1 MLKKSKQKTSSQL
14 PNGRRPFPLSSTPDT
29 PQSLLREAHMEMI
42 FSQLLALDQISDRAT
57 YDTRIPSLLGNIGQI
72 TRSDRAYIFSIHEE
86 EECYYRNDYE
96 WCQDGVTPQIEN
108 LQHIP
113 AALIPRWD
121 HTLRGGKA
129 ISLWDLETVKDT
141 MPAEYDILHAQDIHS
156 VAVLPIF
163 ATGKFVGFIGLD
175 NPDHA
180 IYDIASKMLQVISG
194 HLGCIRSHLDA
205 QESLRESRARLEEQ
219 LISLERETYLVDVLA
234 SDYRLILHCNLTQD
248 TFETIKGVP
257 RCPTDTSGV
266 FSEWVRKA
274 YDEYVVHASAPDF
287 LSFFDRK
294 QLLAALST
302 KQILSYRL
310 EVIPDEAGHRHLEIQ
325 ITPLHSIEDD
335 QHKIAI
341 GIRSIDD
348 LVLREKRLDKEKA
361 KAKRRLQFRKELIST
376 IGKIYHAIY
385 FFDLDKDTYMK
396 ITSNQDFQHAI
407 GSEGCLSRSV
417 PIIVNAFVAPE
428 HQASMSA
435 FLEPSTLSDRLRE
448 KDTLSE
454 PYMNADGL
462 WYLGRFIVKQRHADG
477 SVATLLYTMQDIDEI
492 RQKELNYQEELR
504 KSARE
509 AQIASQ
515 AKTDFLRRMSH
526 DIRTP
531 INGILGMIE
540 IADSHPADIEKLR
553 DCRHKIHEAANML
566 LAMVNDILDMNKL
579 ESGRLEPES
588 VPFDILELLTEVNHL
603 AGIQAPA
610 YGVTTHVK
618 NPPFP
623 VRRVIGSP
631 TFLRR
636 VLLNLAGNALKYN
649 RRGGRI
655 DFSCDKIEI
664 KGDTAYFTLTCADT
678 GIGMSEDF
686 QKRAFEPFTQES
698 NTARTRYMGTGLGLS
713 IVKEFVSKMGG
724 TIALESQEGVGSR
737 FSLTVPFTI
746 DHAPQEEEKAAKSPV
761 SLAGLHVLLAEDNEL
776 NREIAVFLLEKEG
789 MEITACENGAEAVK
803 AFRESPQGYYDLI
816 LMDIMMPVMDGYE
829 ASRQIRSLPRLDAA
843 VIPIFAMTANAFQ
856 DDIEKSHK
864 NGMNEH
870 LTKPLHTQVMLDTIR
885 KYVR

>member
-1 MLKKSKQKTSSQL
+1 
-14 PNGRRPFPLSSTPDT
+14 
-29 PQSLLREAHMEMI
+29 MEMI

-57 YDTRIPSLLGNIGQI
+57 YDARIPSLLGNIGQI
-72 TRSDRAYIFSIHEE
+72 TRSDRAHIFSIHEE

-108 LQHIP
+108 LQHVP
-113 AALIPRWD
+113 AALIPLWD

-129 ISLWDLETVKDT
+129 ISLWDLETIKDA
-141 MPAEYDILHAQDIHS
+141 MPAEYDILHAQGIHS
-156 VAVLPIF
+156 IAVLPIF
-163 ATGKFVGFIGLD
+163 AAGKFVGFIGLD

-180 IYDIASKMLQVISG
+180 IYDIASKILQVISG

-205 QESLRESRARLEEQ
+205 QETLRESRARLESQ
-219 LISLERETYLVDVLA
+219 LISLRRETYLVDVLA
-234 SDYRLILHCNLTQD
+234 SDYRCILRCNLTQD
-248 TFETIKGVP
+248 TFETVKGVP
-257 RCPTDTSGV
+257 RCPTDTSGI

-274 YDEYVVHASAPDF
+274 YDEYIIHASAPDF
-287 LSFFDRK
+287 LSFFARK
-294 QLLAALST
+294 QLLAALSA
-302 KQILSYRL
+302 KQILRYRL
-310 EVIPDEAGHRHLEIQ
+310 EVIPNEAGHRHLEIQ
-325 ITPLHSIEDD
+325 IAPLHSIEDD

-361 KAKRRLQFRKELIST
+361 KAKRRLQLRKELIST

-385 FFDLDKDTYMK
+385 FFDLDKGTYME
-396 ITSNQDFQHAI
+396 ITANKDFQHAL
-407 GSEGCLSRSV
+407 GSEGCLSKGI
-417 PIIVNAFVAPE
+417 PITVKTFIAPE
-428 HQASMSA
+428 CQAPMKA

-448 KDTLSE
+448 RDTLA
-454 PYMNADGL
+454 MAHRDHNGI
-462 WYLGRFIVKQRHADG
+462 WYLDRFIVKQRHTDG
-477 SVATLLYTMQDIDEI
+477 SVVTLLYTMQDIDEI
-492 RQKELNYQEELR
+492 RQKELSYQEELR

-588 VPFDILELLTEVNHL
+588 VPFDILELLMEVNHL
-603 AGIQAPA
+603 AEIQAPA

-618 NPPFP
+618 NPPFT

-698 NTARTRYMGTGLGLS
+698 NTARTRYMGTGLGLA
-713 IVKEFVSKMGG
+713 IVKELVEKMDG

-829 ASRQIRSLPRLDAA
+829 ASRQIRSLPRLDAT

-870 LTKPLHTQVMLDTIR
+870 LTKPLHTEVVLATIR

>member
-1 MLKKSKQKTSSQL
+1 M
-14 PNGRRPFPLSSTPDT
+14 SSTPDT
-29 PQSLLREAHMEMI
+29 PQSLLRKAPMEMI
-42 FSQLLALDQISDRAT
+42 FSQLLILDQISDRAT
-57 YDTRIPSLLGNIGQI
+57 YDTLIPSLLENIGQI
-72 TRSDRAYIFSIHEE
+72 THADRAYIFSIHEE
-86 EECYYRNDYE
+86 EECYYRNAYE

-108 LQHIP
+108 LQHVP
-113 AALIPRWD
+113 AALIPYWD
-121 HTLRGGKA
+121 DTLRRGKA
-129 ISLWDLETVKDT
+129 ISIWDLETFKDT
-141 MPAEYDILHAQDIHS
+141 MPAEYDILHTQDIHGI
-156 VAVLPIF
+156 AVLPIF
-163 ATGKFVGFIGLD
+163 AAGKFVGFIGLD
-175 NPDHA
+175 DPDHSV
-180 IYDIASKMLQVISG
+180 YDIASKMLQVISG

-205 QESLRESRARLEEQ
+205 QEALSESRARLESQ
-219 LISLERETYLVDVLA
+219 LISLRRETHLVDALA
-234 SDYRLILHCNLTQD
+234 SDYRCIVRCNLTQD

-257 RCPTDTSGV
+257 RCPTGTPGV

-274 YDEYVVHASAPDF
+274 YDEYIIHASAPDF

-302 KQILSYRL
+302 KQILNYRL
-310 EVIPDEAGHRHLEIQ
+310 EVIPDEDGHRYLEVQ
-325 ITPLHSIEDD
+325 IAPLHSIEDG
-335 QHKIAI
+335 QHKIAL

-348 LVLREKRLDKEKA
+348 LVLREKCLQAEKEKA
-361 KAKRRLQFRKELIST
+361 RKRLQFRKDLIAT
-376 IGKIYHAIY
+376 IGKIYCAIY
-385 FFDLDKDTYMK
+385 FLDLDKGTYME
-396 ITSNQDFQHAI
+396 ITGKSAYQNTL
-407 GSEGCLSRSV
+407 GNEGLLNKGNR
-417 PIIVNAFVAPE
+417 IVRRFLVAPE
-428 HQASMSA
+428 SQASMKD
-435 FLEPSTLSDRLRE
+435 FLDPSTLSDRLRE
-448 KDTLSE
+448 RDTLCQS
-454 PYMNADGL
+454 YLTTDGI
-462 WYLGRFIVKQRHADG
+462 WHLGRFIVKSRHEDESA
-477 SVATLLYTMQDIDEI
+477 STLLYAIHNIDEVKRTEI
-492 RQKELNYQEELR
+492 TYQEELK

-509 AQIASQ
+509 AQIANQ

-540 IADSHPADIEKLR
+540 IADNHPADIEKLQ
-553 DCRHKIHEAANML
+553 DCRLKIRQAAGTL
-566 LAMVNDILDMNKL
+566 LSMVSDILDMNKL
-579 ESGRLEPES
+579 ESGTLEPES
-588 VPFDILELLTEVNHL
+588 VPFDIFVLLMEANHLTEM
-603 AGIQAPA
+603 QAPA
-610 YGVTTHVK
+610 YGVTIHVK

-636 VLLNLAGNALKYN
+636 VLLNLTSNALKYN

-655 DFSCDKIEI
+655 DLSCDKIEI
-664 KGDTAYFTLTCADT
+664 KGEKAFFTLSCADT
-678 GIGMSEDF
+678 GIGMSPSF
-686 QKRAFEPFTQES
+686 QSRAFDPFTQES
-698 NTARTRYMGTGLGLS
+698 DTARTHYMGTGLGLS

-724 TIALESQEGVGSR
+724 TITLSSQKGVGTR
-737 FSLTVPFTI
+737 FTITIPFTI

-803 AFRESPQGYYDLI
+803 VFRESPQGYYDLI

-870 LTKPLHTQVMLDTIR
+870 LTKPLHTEVVLATIR
-885 KYVR
+885 KYVG

>member
-1 MLKKSKQKTSSQL
+1 M
-14 PNGRRPFPLSSTPDT
+14 SSTPDT

-108 LQHIP
+108 LQHVP
-113 AALIPRWD
+113 AALIPLWD

-129 ISLWDLETVKDT
+129 ISLWELETIKDA
-141 MPAEYDILHAQDIHS
+141 MPAEYDILHAQGIHS
-156 VAVLPIF
+156 IAVLPIF
-163 ATGKFVGFIGLD
+163 AAGKFVGFIGLD

-180 IYDIASKMLQVISG
+180 IYDIASKILQVISG

-205 QESLRESRARLEEQ
+205 QKTLRESRARLESQ

-257 RCPTDTSGV
+257 RCPTGTPGV

-274 YDEYVVHASAPDF
+274 YDEYIIHASAPDF

-302 KQILSYRL
+302 KQILNYRL
-310 EVIPDEAGHRHLEIQ
+310 EVIPDEDGHRYLEVQ
-325 ITPLHSIEDD
+325 IAPLHSIEDG
-335 QHKIAI
+335 QHKIAL

-348 LVLREKRLDKEKA
+348 LVLREKCLQAEKEKA
-361 KAKRRLQFRKELIST
+361 RKRLQFRKDLIAT
-376 IGKIYHAIY
+376 IGKIYCAIY
-385 FFDLDKDTYMK
+385 FLDLDKGTYME
-396 ITSNQDFQHAI
+396 ITGKSAYQNTL
-407 GSEGCLSRSV
+407 GNEGLLNKGNR
-417 PIIVNAFVAPE
+417 IVRRFLVAPE
-428 HQASMSA
+428 SQASMKD
-435 FLEPSTLSDRLRE
+435 FLDPSTLSDRLRE
-448 KDTLSE
+448 RDTLCQS
-454 PYMNADGL
+454 YLTTDGI
-462 WYLGRFIVKQRHADG
+462 WHLGRFIVKSRHEDG
-477 SVATLLYTMQDIDEI
+477 SASTLLYAIHNIDEVKRTEI
-492 RQKELNYQEELR
+492 TYQEELK

-509 AQIASQ
+509 AQIANQ

-540 IADSHPADIEKLR
+540 IADNHPADIEKLQ
-553 DCRHKIHEAANML
+553 DCRLKIRQAAGTL
-566 LAMVNDILDMNKL
+566 LSMVSDILDMNKL
-579 ESGRLEPES
+579 ESGTLEPES
-588 VPFDILELLTEVNHL
+588 VPFDIFALLMEANHLTEM
-603 AGIQAPA
+603 QAPA
-610 YGVTTHVK
+610 YGVTIHVK

-636 VLLNLAGNALKYN
+636 VLLNLTSNALKYN

-655 DFSCDKIEI
+655 DLSCDKIEI
-664 KGDTAYFTLTCADT
+664 KGEKAFFTLSCADT
-678 GIGMSEDF
+678 GIGMSPSF
-686 QKRAFEPFTQES
+686 QSRAFEPFTQES
-698 NTARTRYMGTGLGLS
+698 DTARTHYMGTGLGLS

-724 TIALESQEGVGSR
+724 TITLSSQKGVGTR
-737 FSLTVPFTI
+737 FTFTIPFTI
-746 DHAPQEEEKAAKSPV
+746 DHAS
-761 SLAGLHVLLAEDNEL
+761 
-776 NREIAVFLLEKEG
+776 
-789 MEITACENGAEAVK
+789 
-803 AFRESPQGYYDLI
+803 
-816 LMDIMMPVMDGYE
+816 
-829 ASRQIRSLPRLDAA
+829 
-843 VIPIFAMTANAFQ
+843 
-856 DDIEKSHK
+856 
-864 NGMNEH
+864 
-870 LTKPLHTQVMLDTIR
+870 
-885 KYVR
+885 

>member
-1 MLKKSKQKTSSQL
+1 MA
-14 PNGRRPFPLSSTPDT
+14 STPDT
-29 PQSLLREAHMEMI
+29 QQSLLREARMEMI
-42 FSQLLALDQISDRAT
+42 FSQLLLLDQISDRAT
-57 YDTRIPSLLGNIGQI
+57 YDTLIPSLLENIGQI
-72 TRSDRAYIFSIHEE
+72 THANRAYIFSIHEE
-86 EECYYRNDYE
+86 EECYYQNTYE

-108 LQHIP
+108 LQHVP
-113 AALIPRWD
+113 AALIPLWD

-205 QESLRESRARLEEQ
+205 QESLRESRARLESQ

-325 ITPLHSIEDD
+325 ITPLHSVKDD

-348 LVLREKRLDKEKA
+348 LVLREKRLDKE

-385 FFDLDKDTYMK
+385 FFDLDKGTYME
-396 ITSNQDFQHAI
+396 ITANQDFQHAI
-407 GSEGCLSRSV
+407 GSEGCLSKGI
-417 PIIVNAFVAPE
+417 PIAVNAFIAPE

-448 KDTLSE
+448 KDTLSA

-477 SVATLLYTMQDIDEI
+477 SVATLLYTIQNIDEI
-492 RQKELNYQEELR
+492 RQKELSYQEELR

-588 VPFDILELLTEVNHL
+588 VPFDIWELLMEVNHL
-603 AGIQAPA
+603 AEIQAPA
-610 YGVTTHVK
+610 YGVTTHAK

-698 NTARTRYMGTGLGLS
+698 NTARTRYMGTGLGLA
-713 IVKEFVSKMGG
+713 IVKELVEKMDG

-789 MEITACENGAEAVK
+789 MEITSCENGAEAVK

-829 ASRQIRSLPRLDAA
+829 ASRRIRSLPRLDAA

>member
-1 MLKKSKQKTSSQL
+1 M
-14 PNGRRPFPLSSTPDT
+14 SSTPDT

-108 LQHIP
+108 LQHVP
-113 AALIPRWD
+113 AALIPLWD

-129 ISLWDLETVKDT
+129 ISLWELETIKDA
-141 MPAEYDILHAQDIHS
+141 MPAEYDILHAQGIHS
-156 VAVLPIF
+156 IAVLPIF
-163 ATGKFVGFIGLD
+163 AAGKFVGFIGLD

-180 IYDIASKMLQVISG
+180 IYDIASKILQVISG

-205 QESLRESRARLEEQ
+205 QKTLRESRARLESQ

-325 ITPLHSIEDD
+325 ITPLHSVKDD

-385 FFDLDKDTYMK
+385 FFDLDKGTYME
-396 ITSNQDFQHAI
+396 ITANKDFQRAL
-407 GSEGCLSRSV
+407 GSEGCLSKGI
-417 PIIVNAFVAPE
+417 PITMKTFIAPE
-428 HQASMSA
+428 CQASMKD
-435 FLEPSTLSDRLRE
+435 FLDPSTLSDRLRE
-448 KDTLSE
+448 RDTLCQS
-454 PYMNADGL
+454 YLTTDGI
-462 WYLGRFIVKQRHADG
+462 WHLGRFIVKSRHEDG
-477 SVATLLYTMQDIDEI
+477 SASTLLYTIQNIDEAKRTEI
-492 RQKELNYQEELR
+492 AYQEELK

-509 AQIASQ
+509 AQIANQ

-540 IADSHPADIEKLR
+540 IADNHPADIEKLQ
-553 DCRHKIHEAANML
+553 DCRLKIRQAAGTL
-566 LAMVNDILDMNKL
+566 LSMVSDILDMNKL
-579 ESGRLEPES
+579 ESGTLEPES
-588 VPFDILELLTEVNHL
+588 VPFDIFALLMEANHLTEM
-603 AGIQAPA
+603 QAPA
-610 YGVTTHVK
+610 YGVTVRVK

-623 VRRVIGSP
+623 IRRVIGSP

-636 VLLNLAGNALKYN
+636 VLLNITSNALKYN

-655 DFSCDKIEI
+655 DLSCDKIEI
-664 KGDTAYFTLTCADT
+664 KGEKAFFTLSCADT
-678 GIGMSEDF
+678 GIGMSPSF
-686 QKRAFEPFTQES
+686 QSRAFEPFTQES
-698 NTARTRYMGTGLGLS
+698 DTARTCYMGTGLGLS

-724 TIALESQEGVGSR
+724 TITLSSQKGVGTR
-737 FSLTVPFTI
+737 FTITIPFTI
-746 DHAPQEEEKAAKSPV
+746 DHASQEAETASQSPV
-761 SLAGLHVLLAEDNEL
+761 SLSGLHVLLVEDNEL
-776 NREIAVFLLEKEG
+776 NREIALCLLEKEG
-789 MEITACENGAEAVK
+789 MEITTCENGAEAVK
-803 AFRESPQGYYDLI
+803 AFRESPLGYYDLI
-816 LMDIMMPVMDGYE
+816 LMDIMIPVMDGYE
-829 ASRQIRSLPRLDAA
+829 ASRRIRSLPRRDASL
-843 VIPIFAMTANAFQ
+843 IPIFAMTANAFQ
-856 DDIEKSHK
+856 DDIEKSHQS
-864 NGMNEH
+864 GMNEH
-870 LTKPLHTQVMLDTIR
+870 LTKPLHTKTMLSAIR

>member
-1 MLKKSKQKTSSQL
+1 
-14 PNGRRPFPLSSTPDT
+14 
-29 PQSLLREAHMEMI
+29 
-42 FSQLLALDQISDRAT
+42 
-57 YDTRIPSLLGNIGQI
+57 
-72 TRSDRAYIFSIHEE
+72 
-86 EECYYRNDYE
+86 
-96 WCQDGVTPQIEN
+96 
-108 LQHIP
+108 
-113 AALIPRWD
+113 
-121 HTLRGGKA
+121 
-129 ISLWDLETVKDT
+129 
-141 MPAEYDILHAQDIHS
+141 MPAEYDILHAQDIQS

-163 ATGKFVGFIGLD
+163 AAGKFIGFIGLD

-205 QESLRESRARLEEQ
+205 QETLRESRARLEEQ
-219 LISLERETYLVDVLA
+219 LIALQRETYLVDALA
-234 SDYRLILHCNLTQD
+234 SDYRSIFRCNLTKD
-248 TFETIKGVP
+248 TIETIKGVP
-257 RCPTDTSGV
+257 RHPNGTSGV
-266 FSEWVRKA
+266 FSEWVRQA
-274 YDEYVVHASAPDF
+274 YDQYIIHASAPDF

-294 QLLAALST
+294 HLLAALSEKKILHYRVET
-302 KQILSYRL
+302 IPNADGLTYFEVQI
-310 EVIPDEAGHRHLEIQ
+310 A
-325 ITPLHSIEDD
+325 PLHSVEDG

-348 LVLREKRLDKEKA
+348 LVLREKCRTKEKE

-396 ITSNQDFQHAI
+396 ITSNQDFQQAI
-407 GSEGCLSRSV
+407 GSDGCLSKRV
-417 PIIVNAFVAPE
+417 PISINAFVAPE
-428 HQASMSA
+428 HQTSMRA

-448 KDTLSE
+448 KDTLSL

-462 WYLGRFIVKQRHADG
+462 WHLGRFIVKQRHTDG
-477 SVATLLYTMQDIDEI
+477 SVATLLYTIQNIDEI
-492 RQKELNYQEELR
+492 RQKELSYQEELR

-588 VPFDILELLTEVNHL
+588 VPFDIWKLLMEVNHL
-603 AGIQAPA
+603 AEIQAPA

-724 TIALESQEGVGSR
+724 TI
-737 FSLTVPFTI
+737 
-746 DHAPQEEEKAAKSPV
+746 DHALQEEEKAAKSPV
-761 SLAGLHVLLAEDNEL
+761 SLAGLHVLLVEDNEL

-789 MEITACENGAEAVK
+789 MEITSCENGAEAVK
-803 AFRESPQGYYDLI
+803 AFRESPLGYYDLI

-829 ASRQIRSLPRLDAA
+829 ASRQIRSLPRRDAA

-864 NGMNEH
+864 SGMNEH

>member
-1 MLKKSKQKTSSQL
+1 
-14 PNGRRPFPLSSTPDT
+14 
-29 PQSLLREAHMEMI
+29 MEMI
-42 FSQLLALDQISDRAT
+42 FSQLLILDQISDRAT
-57 YDTRIPSLLGNIGQI
+57 YSALIPSLLENIGQI
-72 TRSDRAYIFSIHEE
+72 THADRAYIFGIREE
-86 EECYYRNDYE
+86 EERYYWNAYE

-108 LQHIP
+108 LQHVP
-113 AALIPRWD
+113 AALIPYWD
-121 HTLRGGKA
+121 GTLRRGKA
-129 ISLWDLETVKDT
+129 ISIWDLETIRDT

-156 VAVLPIF
+156 IAVLPIF
-163 ATGKFVGFIGLD
+163 AAGNFIGFIGLD
-175 NPDHA
+175 NLDHS

-205 QESLRESRARLEEQ
+205 QKALSESRSQLESQ
-219 LISLERETYLVDVLA
+219 LISLRRETYLVDALA
-234 SDYRLILHCNLTQD
+234 SDYRCIVRCNLTQD

-257 RCPTDTSGV
+257 RCPTGTPGV

-274 YDEYVVHASAPDF
+274 YDEYIIHASAPDF

-302 KQILSYRL
+302 KQILNYRL
-310 EVIPDEAGHRHLEIQ
+310 EVIPDEDGHRYLEVQ
-325 ITPLHSIEDD
+325 IAPLHSDEDG

-341 GIRSIDD
+341 GIRAIDD
-348 LVLREKRLDKEKA
+348 LVLREKCRNKEKEKA
-361 KAKRRLQFRKELIST
+361 KSRLQFRKELIST

-407 GSEGCLSRSV
+407 GREGCLSRSV
-417 PIIVNAFVAPE
+417 PIAVNAFIAPE

-448 KDTLSE
+448 KDTISE

-492 RQKELNYQEELR
+492 RQKELSYQEELQ

-509 AQIASQ
+509 AQIANQ

-540 IADSHPADIEKLR
+540 IADNHPADLEKLQ
-553 DCRHKIHEAANML
+553 DCRHKIRQAAGTL
-566 LAMVNDILDMNKL
+566 LSLVSDILDMNKL
-579 ESGRLEPES
+579 ESGTLEPES
-588 VPFDILELLTEVNHL
+588 VPFDIFALLMESNHLTEM
-603 AGIQAPA
+603 QAPL
-610 YGVTTHVK
+610 YGVTVHVK

-636 VLLNLAGNALKYN
+636 VLMNLAGNALKYN

-655 DFSCDKIEI
+655 DLSCDKIEI
-664 KGDTAYFTLTCADT
+664 KGEKAYFTLTCADT
-678 GIGMSEDF
+678 GIGMSPSF
-686 QKRAFEPFTQES
+686 QQRAFEPFTQES
-698 NTARTRYMGTGLGLS
+698 DTARTHYIGTGLGLS

-724 TIALESQEGVGSR
+724 TITLSSQKGVGTR
-737 FSLTVPFTI
+737 FTFTIPFTI
-746 DHAPQEEEKAAKSPV
+746 DHASQEAETASQSPI
-761 SLAGLHVLLAEDNEL
+761 SLSGLHVLLVEDNEL
-776 NREIAVFLLEKEG
+776 NREIALYLLEKEG
-789 MEITACENGAEAVK
+789 MEITTCENGAEAVK
-803 AFRESPQGYYDLI
+803 AFRESPLGYYDLI

-829 ASRQIRSLPRLDAA
+829 ASRRIRSLPRRDASL
-843 VIPIFAMTANAFQ
+843 IPIFAMTANAFQ

-864 NGMNEH
+864 SGMNEH
-870 LTKPLHTQVMLDTIR
+870 LTKPLNTKTMLSAIR

>member
-1 MLKKSKQKTSSQL
+1 
-14 PNGRRPFPLSSTPDT
+14 
-29 PQSLLREAHMEMI
+29 MEMI

-108 LQHIP
+108 LQHVP
-113 AALIPRWD
+113 AALIPLWD

-129 ISLWDLETVKDT
+129 ISLWELETIKDA
-141 MPAEYDILHAQDIHS
+141 MPAEYDILHAQGIHS
-156 VAVLPIF
+156 IAVLPIF
-163 ATGKFVGFIGLD
+163 AAGKFVGFIGLD

-180 IYDIASKMLQVISG
+180 IYDIASKILQVISG

-205 QESLRESRARLEEQ
+205 QKTLRESRARLESQ

-325 ITPLHSIEDD
+325 ITPLHSVKDD

-385 FFDLDKDTYMK
+385 FFDLDKGTYME
-396 ITSNQDFQHAI
+396 ITASKDFQRAL
-407 GSEGCLSRSV
+407 GSEGCLSKGI
-417 PIIVNAFVAPE
+417 PITMKTFIAPE
-428 HQASMSA
+428 YQASMKA

-448 KDTLSE
+448 RDTLA
-454 PYMNADGL
+454 MAHRDHNGI
-462 WYLGRFIVKQRHADG
+462 WYLGRFIVKQRHPDG
-477 SVATLLYTMQDIDEI
+477 SVATLLYTMQDIDEL
-492 RQKELNYQEELR
+492 RQKELSYQEELR

-531 INGILGMIE
+531 INGILGMVE

-698 NTARTRYMGTGLGLS
+698 NTARTRYMGTGLGLA
-713 IVKEFVSKMGG
+713 IVKELVEKMDG

-870 LTKPLHTQVMLDTIR
+870 LTKPLHTEVVLATIR
-885 KYVR
+885 KYVG

>member
-1 MLKKSKQKTSSQL
+1 
-14 PNGRRPFPLSSTPDT
+14 
-29 PQSLLREAHMEMI
+29 MEMI

-108 LQHIP
+108 LQHVP

-141 MPAEYDILHAQDIHS
+141 MPAEYDILHAQGIHS
-156 VAVLPIF
+156 IAVLPIF
-163 ATGKFVGFIGLD
+163 AAGKFVGFIGLD

-180 IYDIASKMLQVISG
+180 IYDIASKILQVISG

-205 QESLRESRARLEEQ
+205 QKTLRESRARLESQ

-325 ITPLHSIEDD
+325 ITPLHSVKDD

-385 FFDLDKDTYMK
+385 FFDLDKGTYME
-396 ITSNQDFQHAI
+396 ITANKDFQRAL
-407 GSEGCLSRSV
+407 GSEGCLSKGI
-417 PIIVNAFVAPE
+417 PITMKTFIASE
-428 HQASMSA
+428 CQASMKA

-448 KDTLSE
+448 RDTLA
-454 PYMNADGL
+454 MAHRDHNGI
-462 WYLGRFIVKQRHADG
+462 WYLGRFIVKQRHPDG
-477 SVATLLYTMQDIDEI
+477 SVATLLYTMQDIDEL
-492 RQKELNYQEELR
+492 RQKELSYQEELR

-531 INGILGMIE
+531 INGILGMVE

-698 NTARTRYMGTGLGLS
+698 NTARTRYMGTGLGLA
-713 IVKEFVSKMGG
+713 IVKELVEKMDG

-870 LTKPLHTQVMLDTIR
+870 LTKPPHTEVMLDMIR

>member
-1 MLKKSKQKTSSQL
+1 
-14 PNGRRPFPLSSTPDT
+14 
-29 PQSLLREAHMEMI
+29 MEMI

-57 YDTRIPSLLGNIGQI
+57 YDARIPSLLGNIGQI

-86 EECYYRNDYE
+86 EECYYRNAYE

-108 LQHIP
+108 LQHVP
-113 AALIPRWD
+113 AALIPHWD

-129 ISLWDLETVKDT
+129 ISIWDLETIKDA

-156 VAVLPIF
+156 IAVLPIF
-163 ATGKFVGFIGLD
+163 AAGKFIGFIGLD

-205 QESLRESRARLEEQ
+205 QETLRESRARLEEQ
-219 LISLERETYLVDVLA
+219 LISLKRETYLVDALA
-234 SDYRLILHCNLTQD
+234 SDYRLILRCNLTRD
-248 TFETIKGVP
+248 TIETIKGVP
-257 RCPTDTSGV
+257 RCPTGTSGV

-310 EVIPDEAGHRHLEIQ
+310 EVIPDEADHRHLEIQ
-325 ITPLHSIEDD
+325 IAPLHSIEDD

-348 LVLREKRLDKEKA
+348 LVLREKCRNKEKEKA
-361 KAKRRLQFRKELIST
+361 KSRLQFRKELIST

-396 ITSNQDFQHAI
+396 ITSNQDSQHVI

-417 PIIVNAFVAPE
+417 PIAVNAFVAPE

-462 WYLGRFIVKQRHADG
+462 WYLGRFIVKQRHPDG
-477 SVATLLYTMQDIDEI
+477 SVATLLYAMQDIDEI
-492 RQKELNYQEELR
+492 RQKELRCQEELR

-579 ESGRLEPES
+579 ESGRLDPES
-588 VPFDILELLTEVNHL
+588 VPFDIWKLLMEVNHL
-603 AGIQAPA
+603 AEIQAPA
-610 YGVTTHVK
+610 YGVTTHAK

-698 NTARTRYMGTGLGLS
+698 NTARTRYMGTGLGLA
-713 IVKEFVSKMGG
+713 IVKELVEKMDG

-761 SLAGLHVLLAEDNEL
+761 SLAGLHVLLVEDNEL

-803 AFRESPQGYYDLI
+803 AFRESPLGYYDLI

-829 ASRQIRSLPRLDAA
+829 ASRQIRSLPRRDAA

-864 NGMNEH
+864 SGMNEH

>member
-1 MLKKSKQKTSSQL
+1 MA
-14 PNGRRPFPLSSTPDT
+14 STPDT
-29 PQSLLREAHMEMI
+29 QQSLLREARMEMI
-42 FSQLLALDQISDRAT
+42 FSQLLLLDQISDRAT
-57 YDTRIPSLLGNIGQI
+57 YDTLIPSLLENIGQI
-72 TRSDRAYIFSIHEE
+72 THADRAYIFSIHEE
-86 EECYYRNDYE
+86 EECYYRNAYE

-108 LQHIP
+108 LQHVP
-113 AALIPRWD
+113 AALIPYWD
-121 HTLRGGKA
+121 DTLRRGKA
-129 ISLWDLETVKDT
+129 ISIWDLETFKDT
-141 MPAEYDILHAQDIHS
+141 MPAEYDILHTQDIHGI
-156 VAVLPIF
+156 AVLPIF
-163 ATGKFVGFIGLD
+163 AAGKFVGFIGLD
-175 NPDHA
+175 DPDHS

-205 QESLRESRARLEEQ
+205 QEALSESRARLESQ
-219 LISLERETYLVDVLA
+219 LISLRRETHLVDALT
-234 SDYRLILHCNLTQD
+234 SDYRCIVRCNLTQD

-257 RCPTDTSGV
+257 RCPTGTPGV

-274 YDEYVVHASAPDF
+274 YDEYIIHASAPDF

-302 KQILSYRL
+302 KQILNYRL
-310 EVIPDEAGHRHLEIQ
+310 EVIPDEDGHRYLEVQ
-325 ITPLHSIEDD
+325 IAPLHSIEDG
-335 QHKIAI
+335 QHKIAL

-348 LVLREKRLDKEKA
+348 LVLREKCLQAEKEKA
-361 KAKRRLQFRKELIST
+361 RNRLQFRKDLIAT
-376 IGKIYHAIY
+376 IGKIYCAIY
-385 FFDLDKDTYMK
+385 FLDLDKGTYME
-396 ITSNQDFQHAI
+396 ITGKSAYQNTL
-407 GSEGCLSRSV
+407 GNEGLLNKGNR
-417 PIIVNAFVAPE
+417 IVRRFFIAPE
-428 HQASMSA
+428 SQASMKD
-435 FLEPSTLSDRLRE
+435 FLDLSTLSDRLRE
-448 KDTLSE
+448 RDTLCQS
-454 PYMNADGL
+454 YLTTDGI
-462 WYLGRFIVKQRHADG
+462 WHLGRFIVKSRHEDG
-477 SVATLLYTMQDIDEI
+477 SVSTLLYAIHNIDEVKRTEI
-492 RQKELNYQEELR
+492 TYQEKLK

-509 AQIASQ
+509 AQIANQ

-540 IADSHPADIEKLR
+540 IADNHPADIEKLQ
-553 DCRHKIHEAANML
+553 DCRHKIRQAAGTL
-566 LAMVNDILDMNKL
+566 LSLVSDILDMNKL
-579 ESGRLEPES
+579 ESGTLEPES
-588 VPFDILELLTEVNHL
+588 VPFDIFALLMEANHLTEM
-603 AGIQAPA
+603 QAPA
-610 YGVTTHVK
+610 YGVTIHVK
-618 NPPFP
+618 TPPFP

-636 VLLNLAGNALKYN
+636 VLLNLTSNALKYN

-655 DFSCDKIEI
+655 ELSCDKIEI
-664 KGDTAYFTLTCADT
+664 KGEKAFFTLSCADT
-678 GIGMSEDF
+678 GIGMSPSF
-686 QKRAFEPFTQES
+686 QSRAFEPFTQES
-698 NTARTRYMGTGLGLS
+698 NTARTRYMGTGLGLA
-713 IVKEFVSKMGG
+713 IVKELVEKMDG

-870 LTKPLHTQVMLDTIR
+870 LTKPLHTEVVLATIR
-885 KYVR
+885 KYVG

>member
-1 MLKKSKQKTSSQL
+1 MA
-14 PNGRRPFPLSSTPDT
+14 STPDT
-29 PQSLLREAHMEMI
+29 QQSLLREARMEMI
-42 FSQLLALDQISDRAT
+42 FSQLLLLDQISDRAT
-57 YDTRIPSLLGNIGQI
+57 YDTLIPSLLENIGQI
-72 TRSDRAYIFSIHEE
+72 THANRAYIFSIHEE
-86 EECYYRNDYE
+86 EECYYRNTYE

-108 LQHIP
+108 LQHVP
-113 AALIPRWD
+113 AALIPYWD
-121 HTLRGGKA
+121 DTLRRGKA
-129 ISLWDLETVKDT
+129 ISIWDLETFKDT
-141 MPAEYDILHAQDIHS
+141 MPAEYDILHAQDIHGI
-156 VAVLPIF
+156 AALPIF
-163 ATGKFVGFIGLD
+163 AAGKFVGFIGLD
-175 NPDHA
+175 DPDHSV
-180 IYDIASKMLQVISG
+180 YDIASKMLQVISG

-205 QESLRESRARLEEQ
+205 QEALRESRARLESQ
-219 LISLERETYLVDVLA
+219 LISLQRETHLVDALA
-234 SDYRLILHCNLTQD
+234 SDYRCIVRCNLTQD

-257 RCPTDTSGV
+257 RCPTGTPGV

-274 YDEYVVHASAPDF
+274 YDEYIIHASAPDF

-302 KQILSYRL
+302 KQILNYRL
-310 EVIPDEAGHRHLEIQ
+310 EVIPDEDGHRYLEVQ
-325 ITPLHSIEDD
+325 IAPLHSIEDD
-335 QHKIAI
+335 QHKIAL

-348 LVLREKRLDKEKA
+348 LVLREKCLQAEKEKA
-361 KAKRRLQFRKELIST
+361 RKRLQFRKDLIAT
-376 IGKIYHAIY
+376 IGKIYCAIY
-385 FFDLDKDTYMK
+385 FLDLDKGTYME
-396 ITSNQDFQHAI
+396 ITGKSAYQNTL
-407 GSEGCLSRSV
+407 GNEGLLNKGNR
-417 PIIVNAFVAPE
+417 IVRRFLVAPE
-428 HQASMSA
+428 SQASMKD
-435 FLEPSTLSDRLRE
+435 FLDPSTLSDRLRE
-448 KDTLSE
+448 RDTLCQS
-454 PYMNADGL
+454 YLTTDGI
-462 WYLGRFIVKQRHADG
+462 WYLGRFIVKQRHPDG
-477 SVATLLYTMQDIDEI
+477 SVATLLYTMQDIDEL
-492 RQKELNYQEELR
+492 RQKELSYQEELR

-531 INGILGMIE
+531 INGILGMVE

-579 ESGRLEPES
+579 ESGRLAPES

-698 NTARTRYMGTGLGLS
+698 NTARTRYMGTGLGLA
-713 IVKEFVSKMGG
+713 IVKELVEKMDG

-789 MEITACENGAEAVK
+789 MEITACENGAEVVK

-870 LTKPLHTQVMLDTIR
+870 LTKPLHTEVVLATIR
-885 KYVR
+885 KYVG

>member
-1 MLKKSKQKTSSQL
+1 
-14 PNGRRPFPLSSTPDT
+14 
-29 PQSLLREAHMEMI
+29 MEMI
-42 FSQLLALDQISDRAT
+42 FSQLLILDQISDRAT
-57 YDTRIPSLLGNIGQI
+57 YSALIPSLLENIGQI
-72 TRSDRAYIFSIHEE
+72 THADRAYIFGIREE
-86 EECYYRNDYE
+86 EERYYWNAYE

-108 LQHIP
+108 LQHVP
-113 AALIPRWD
+113 AALFPYWD
-121 HTLRGGKA
+121 GTLRRGKA
-129 ISLWDLETVKDT
+129 ISNWDLETIRDT
-141 MPAEYDILHAQDIHS
+141 MPAEYDILHVQDIHS
-156 VAVLPIF
+156 IAVLPIF
-163 ATGKFVGFIGLD
+163 AAGNFIGFIGLD
-175 NPDHA
+175 NLDHS

-205 QESLRESRARLEEQ
+205 QKALSESRSQLESQ
-219 LISLERETYLVDVLA
+219 LISLRRETYLVDALA
-234 SDYRLILHCNLTQD
+234 ADYRCILRCNLTQD
-248 TFETIKGVP
+248 TIEAIKGFT
-257 RCPTDTSGV
+257 RCPTGTFGV

-274 YDEYVVHASAPDF
+274 YDAYIIHDSAPDF

-294 QLLAALST
+294 QLLAAVSA
-302 KQILSYRL
+302 KQILNYRL
-310 EVIPDEAGHRHLEIQ
+310 EVIPDEVGHRYLEIQ
-325 ITPLHSIEDD
+325 IAPLQSVEDD
-335 QHKIAI
+335 QHHIAI

-348 LVLREKRLDKEKA
+348 LVLREKCRQAAKEKA
-361 KAKRRLQFRKELIST
+361 RKQLQFRKDLIAT
-376 IGKIYHAIY
+376 IGKIYRAIY
-385 FFDLDKDTYMK
+385 FVDLDKGTYME
-396 ITSNQDFQHAI
+396 ITGEATYQKVI
-407 GSEGCLSRSV
+407 GNEDLLSKVIPIFNRSF
-417 PIIVNAFVAPE
+417 IAPE
-428 HQASMSA
+428 SQASMKD
-435 FLEPSTLSDRLRE
+435 FLDPSTLSDRLRE
-448 KDTLSE
+448 RDTICQSYLTAE
-454 PYMNADGL
+454 GL
-462 WYLGRFIVKQRHADG
+462 WHQGRFLVKRRHEDG
-477 SVATLLYTMQDIDEI
+477 SVATLLYTIADIDEFKQAEI
-492 RQKELNYQEELR
+492 ARQEELR

-509 AQIASQ
+509 AQLASQ

-531 INGILGMIE
+531 IHGILGMVE

-649 RRGGRI
+649 HRGGRI

-698 NTARTRYMGTGLGLS
+698 NTARTRYMGTGLGLA
-713 IVKEFVSKMGG
+713 IVKELVEKMDG

-761 SLAGLHVLLAEDNEL
+761 SLAGLHILLAEDNEL

-829 ASRQIRSLPRLDAA
+829 ASRRIRSLPRRDAA

-864 NGMNEH
+864 SGMNEH

>member
-1 MLKKSKQKTSSQL
+1 M
-14 PNGRRPFPLSSTPDT
+14 SSTPDT

-57 YDTRIPSLLGNIGQI
+57 YDARIPFLLGNIGQI
-72 TRSDRAYIFSIHEE
+72 TRSDRAYIFGIHEE
-86 EECYYRNDYE
+86 EECYYRNAYE

-108 LQHIP
+108 LQHVP

-129 ISLWDLETVKDT
+129 ISIWDLETIKDA
-141 MPAEYDILHAQDIHS
+141 MPAEYDILHAQGIHS
-156 VAVLPIF
+156 IAVLPIF
-163 ATGKFVGFIGLD
+163 AAGKFIGFIGLD

-205 QESLRESRARLEEQ
+205 QETLRESRARLEEQ
-219 LISLERETYLVDVLA
+219 LISLKRETYLVDALA
-234 SDYRLILHCNLTQD
+234 SDYRLILRCNLTRD
-248 TFETIKGVP
+248 TIETIKGVP
-257 RCPTDTSGV
+257 RCPTGTSGV

-325 ITPLHSIEDD
+325 IAPLHSIEDD

-348 LVLREKRLDKEKA
+348 LVLREKCRNKEKEKA
-361 KAKRRLQFRKELIST
+361 KSRLQFRKELIST

-396 ITSNQDFQHAI
+396 ITSNQDFQHVI

-417 PIIVNAFVAPE
+417 PIAVNAFVAPE

-462 WYLGRFIVKQRHADG
+462 WYLGRFIVKQRHPDG
-477 SVATLLYTMQDIDEI
+477 SVATLLYAMQDIDEI
-492 RQKELNYQEELR
+492 RQKELSYQEELR

-588 VPFDILELLTEVNHL
+588 VPFDIWKLLMEVNHL
-603 AGIQAPA
+603 AEIQAPA
-610 YGVTTHVK
+610 YGVTTHAK

-746 DHAPQEEEKAAKSPV
+746 DHASQEAETTSQSPV

-789 MEITACENGAEAVK
+789 MEITSCENGVEAVK
-803 AFRESPQGYYDLI
+803 AFRESPLGYYDLI

-829 ASRQIRSLPRLDAA
+829 ASRQIRSLPRRDAA

-864 NGMNEH
+864 SGMNEH